1 MGAQA
6 TVLKTVG
13 RFKAGSKGVLGTAA
27 SGIGTDVLMRTVDNV
42 VGSPVQRIFSFNLP
56 VVGTVGLIDAI
67 NYVLHAG
74 GFKISKNGI
83 IALLAAKITS
93 GALTQIGPI
102 ALPSSPVAATGVT
115 KATGQESG
123 GASF

>member
-27 SGIGTDVLMRTVDNV
+27 SGIGTDLLMRTVDNV

-56 VVGTVGLIDAI
+56 VVGTVGPIDAL
-67 NYVLHAG
+67 NYILHAG
-74 GFKISKNGI
+74 GIKVSKNGI
-83 IALLAAKITS
+83 IAIVSAKIVA
-93 GALTQIGPI
+93 GALPSIGPI
-102 ALPSSPVAATGVT
+102 QLPGSPVAATGVT

-123 GASF
+123 GARF